1 MKLPPNT
8 LIARAKLVD
17 YLLRRLPEND
27 KSGFLAL
34 AGYSANHPE
43 ALEDGL
49 RTQLLALEAEFVEST
64 EYGDKYCIYGALTG
78 PNGRRLR
85 VASFWMT
92 EHATGITKFL
102 TLYPDDHDL

>member
-1 MKLPPNT
+1 MKLPADT
-8 LIARAKLVD
+8 LIASAKLIG

-34 AGYSANHPE
+34 AGYAPDAAERLE
-43 ALEDGL
+43 ADL

-64 EYGDKYCIYGALTG
+64 EYGDKYCIRGTLTG
-78 PNGRRLR
+78 PNGRTLR

-92 EHATGITKFL
+92 ENATGITKFI
-102 TLYPDDHDL
+102 TLYPA

>member
-1 MKLPPNT
+1 MKLPADT

-34 AGYSANHPE
+34 AGYGPNNADELE
-43 ALEDGL
+43 AGL
-49 RTQLLALEAEFVEST
+49 RTQLLTREAEFVEST
-64 EYGDKYCIYGALTG
+64 EYGDKYCIRGTLTG
-78 PNGRRLR
+78 PNGRTLR

-92 EHATGITKFL
+92 ESTTGITKFI
-102 TLYPDDHDL
+102 TLYPT